1 MGQEVIWRSPSL
13 EGKWKDGRGDIVV
26 SRVDYFDMTW
36 LDLRIVRIEDG
47 VNPHTRQGLR
57 LTYEQLKELMP
68 RCVEFI
74 NQYED
79 EQETKARKGESNDDS
94 S

>member
-47 VNPHTRQGLR
+47 VNQHTRQGLR
-57 LTYEQLKELMP
+57 LTYEQLKELSRGRP
-68 RCVEFI
+68 LNKKILQHKNSHLFLI
-74 NQYED
+74 SLI
-79 EQETKARKGESNDDS
+79 K
-94 S
+94 